1 MSADEPPGGLAQ
13 DLAQFTVQVLHRS
26 GVGVV
31 GAGCLIGRNV
41 VVTCAHVAIE
51 AGAELRAGAAE
62 PTRMNGPSVAI
73 QLLSGGG
80 WKGRAYP
87 ICWLYGRWPKQ
98 GKGGG
103 TGRRVERADV
113 ETWYDD
119 VAVLRI
125 LGEPPP
131 ADIYPVAALGRARP
145 EAGHSFRAT
154 GFPRRSGGRLFYI
167 DGEITGRNPGS
178 STTPLR
184 YGLLQLKSTQI
195 VKGGMSGGPVLDET
209 LNRVVG
215 IIESSW
221 FDARPGFAVVRPL
234 LDSGVA
240 WAVDSDVLSSPP
252 FSPYLRPVPTGP
264 LARQQT
270 PRPSVPEAEVR
281 AAIKGPRG
289 DRYPAGGASEEEGLV
304 PREELY
310 QSLLGELED
319 PERRVLGLIGF
330 GGEGKT
336 TLGLQLIRKRKRLRQ
351 SQVFWWDFRM
361 DGGPDLFFAKAV
373 HFFTDGR
380 LHLGPEPSPTT
391 HMDALSMVAVVQP
404 CLFVLDGVEV
414 VQQRD
419 TGGFG
424 RITHDDLRLF
434 LLRLASTRHD
444 SFCLLTSRLQ
454 FRDLPR
460 AHSRAYAERKVGRLT
475 LEEGKALL
483 VKRKVRGG
491 PADLGALVEA
501 WDGHALT
508 LSLLG
513 EFIADEW
520 AGDMARAVSL
530 GGTLTSQ
537 DRAAEGWTPEER
549 LSVLLRFYDS
559 WLTKWERTVLTVLSA
574 FRTSVGEG
582 WLSGVLQD
590 AELAEAPDAATL
602 HQCLDHLA
610 SLALLRLTGRG
621 QALTLH
627 PLVRNHYR
635 HKLRDWPES
644 GRSRLH
650 RCIADRYRGAAGMV
664 SEHADLEELIPLVE
678 SVYHLCRAGHFQDAL
693 HIYREELERGTTMR
707 LSYQLNAYDTVS
719 ALLDSFWPA
728 GFKASHDPALPTGRD
743 ARYVVNRKA
752 VALMNTGHLA
762 PSALLFERAV
772 EMGERAGDVLG
783 ATQSVENLAEVSLY
797 AGKLD
802 HMEDAAR
809 RALSLACGLESP
821 EREEEIRD
829 SNCHLG
835 LALAL
840 TGRNAEAAQCFET
853 AERLQR
859 DLTPQTPFLTDI
871 WGLSDAEFLRRIGR
885 RDKARALTEA
895 NLRFAKDTGLADTI
909 SICCRILGQLEYD
922 AGRKQRARD
931 LLTEAVDRARRISE
945 RTVLLEALS
954 ARGRCSAE
962 SGNTKSALT
971 DLDEAEDDARAGGYA
986 LYALDIQISRA
997 RCRIWFEE
1005 YLEAAEE
1012 LQQCRRE
1019 AMRLRYTWGTADA
1032 AHMERVLS
1040 EAAN

>member
-1 MSADEPPGGLAQ
+1 
-13 DLAQFTVQVLHRS
+13 
-26 GVGVV
+26 
-31 GAGCLIGRNV
+31 
-41 VVTCAHVAIE
+41 
-51 AGAELRAGAAE
+51 
-62 PTRMNGPSVAI
+62 
-73 QLLSGGG
+73 
-80 WKGRAYP
+80 
-87 ICWLYGRWPKQ
+87 
-98 GKGGG
+98 
-103 TGRRVERADV
+103 
-113 ETWYDD
+113 
-119 VAVLRI
+119 
-125 LGEPPP
+125 
-131 ADIYPVAALGRARP
+131 
-145 EAGHSFRAT
+145 
-154 GFPRRSGGRLFYI
+154 
-167 DGEITGRNPGS
+167 
-178 STTPLR
+178 
-184 YGLLQLKSTQI
+184 
-195 VKGGMSGGPVLDET
+195 
-209 LNRVVG
+209 
-215 IIESSW
+215 
-221 FDARPGFAVVRPL
+221 
-234 LDSGVA
+234 
-240 WAVDSDVLSSPP
+240 
-252 FSPYLRPVPTGP
+252 
-264 LARQQT
+264 
-270 PRPSVPEAEVR
+270 
-281 AAIKGPRG
+281 
-289 DRYPAGGASEEEGLV
+289 
-304 PREELY
+304 
-310 QSLLGELED
+310 
-319 PERRVLGLIGF
+319 
-330 GGEGKT
+330 
-336 TLGLQLIRKRKRLRQ
+336 
-351 SQVFWWDFRM
+351 
-361 DGGPDLFFAKAV
+361 
-373 HFFTDGR
+373 
-380 LHLGPEPSPTT
+380 
-391 HMDALSMVAVVQP
+391 
-404 CLFVLDGVEV
+404 
-414 VQQRD
+414 
-419 TGGFG
+419 
-424 RITHDDLRLF
+424 
-434 LLRLASTRHD
+434 
-444 SFCLLTSRLQ
+444 
-454 FRDLPR
+454 
-460 AHSRAYAERKVGRLT
+460 
-475 LEEGKALL
+475 
-483 VKRKVRGG
+483 
-491 PADLGALVEA
+491 
-501 WDGHALT
+501 
-508 LSLLG
+508 
-513 EFIADEW
+513 
-520 AGDMARAVSL
+520 
-530 GGTLTSQ
+530 
-537 DRAAEGWTPEER
+537 
-549 LSVLLRFYDS
+549 
-559 WLTKWERTVLTVLSA
+559 
-574 FRTSVGEG
+574 
-582 WLSGVLQD
+582 
-590 AELAEAPDAATL
+590 
-602 HQCLDHLA
+602 
-610 SLALLRLTGRG
+610 
-621 QALTLH
+621 
-627 PLVRNHYR
+627 
-635 HKLRDWPES
+635 
-644 GRSRLH
+644 
-650 RCIADRYRGAAGMV
+650 MV

-971 DLDEAEDDARAGGYA
+971 DLDEAEDYARAGGYA